1 MFKFIKKHKKSL
13 SLLLAIAI
21 FINMHYPYLN
31 VLAEDSSASGAVP
44 STTETQLAPEGG
56 GATQPLGGGAAQPLG
71 GGIAQPL
78 GGGIQPLG
86 TTATFTNFE
95 YNLVLQKV
103 VSNAGEEN
111 EVAVNLS
118 TKDEFNK
125 AHITIETPLNIK
137 IDTKIKSTIRKD
149 DIIDIALP
157 DYPLDLTQFESNEYT
172 ESGFSYKIQTG
183 ADGKKHLILKCLD
196 DIELSSQPAE
206 YILKLPTT
214 LKIDDKKKTKV
225 DIPFN
230 NGSTILT
237 VNIAPKG
244 ITSSIQK
251 SGLQEVNSI
260 RWFIDTNL
268 FSETISNFNIKEK
281 IPNQVIFNENTSIIA
296 KKLNV
301 DLYGNKETTEEVVNN
316 VSKSL
321 SGNIATISV
330 NEQIDYPIRIEFVTP
345 VKPEILASSA
355 TSTDIKNIAEF
366 RGTNSEAIVQFKPA
380 DMLEKTHEE
389 VSFNDDKIRWKLTLN
404 SAKTVIEDS
413 KIKITEAMT
422 SKKKENNDINS
433 NEYTIEMPTKI
444 TVTNKDKG
452 TSIEV
457 TPTAVPTVN
466 GTNFEYEFDRSQDEK
481 SDTFEI
487 TYDTP
492 VKNKLTDIQTKS
504 LIENIATTTLS
515 SKQHSVT
522 DTAELVK
529 SMHIKKSVDGISKT
543 PDGYKSTWKISV
555 NFDKQNIAPVV
566 YDSIGLTTT
575 DNIKVLKDS
584 IKVYEVTPKKI
595 EDENHPDY
603 KLWDAPYAD
612 ERLVSPDKY
621 TISEI
626 TDTTRDFN
634 ISFNEQSNKAYVI
647 KYNTLLDTPKEFI
660 NTATLDNIPAY
671 AGLGGNTK
679 NRIYKYI
686 KTHSQRKGN
695 SDVTVY
701 DDLDMGKKT
710 MVFYIYV
717 EPNRAPMENIV
728 IDDTFVNKGLTIEKS
743 DISFSDTSITDADFT
758 FVKKADATNGFDLRI
773 NKTISSRLEIKMIA
787 HFTRNDNIDPEKTH
801 FPNKIDAT
809 WKDKYNEVNHNDNQV
824 EYVIPKE
831 LVEEA
836 YKNNSNI
843 SGTLHGG
850 TLKDRQIDWTTNI
863 NYAGE
868 SLPPNTTVKIY
879 PIKQDSPDSSTQINQ
894 KYHKIIDDF
903 KIYPYTL
910 TKEGDIKY
918 DTVHPLVENTDY
930 SKVSDGNGSYTITFI
945 NPITQGY
952 SIRYS
957 SSIETE
963 YSTNEKT
970 DPKFDIDNKTKFK
983 MKNEITVPSSTPVNI
998 AAVVDTKIRDV
1009 FEKKG
1014 AQNKLNAFEILYTAV
1029 FNKIAEKVPA
1039 GTYIYDVLSE
1049 EQVFIPESLIMT
1061 YSNGTVVPKEDYV
1074 IDYSVD
1080 LKARHIMSIKF
1091 TKDITEP
1098 VNIIYRTHVN
1108 NEHATELK
1116 NVISYKEDP
1125 SDSDVNNGSRITFKR
1140 RGSGKLII
1148 PKGASVI
1155 NINYTNET
1163 CCKDGKCPVFPSK
1176 LNFEIFTKD
1185 TASSTETL
1193 YKTVSVGI
1201 NTTVPVNISA
1211 NKFVKVRLKQDPTAE
1226 PRLREFESDFEQT
1239 VADKET
1245 NIKYDVSL
1253 NEYKLNIRFT
1263 GDIGFNFIPSLA
1275 PDLKLQKYDK
1285 NFGRYEDIDSNIAN
1299 HLKNVI
1305 KGNGGYTFELDNITE
1320 DMIKNSTT
1328 DLVKLELDN
1337 SDPRSKN
1344 YRYELVSI
1352 NGERV
1357 SNSDVNAHFIELDKC
1372 AENRIEVNI
1381 SGVKKHRV
1389 TLKQWTAPSTGENF
1403 TDNTA
1408 NNKEI
1413 SISGAAYRVGN
1424 TQTGNSFLFE
1434 YIPNGIYDISLP
1446 TIPYYIKPELETD
1459 FINPNQTIKI
1469 NKIDTSRSSF
1479 MTQPDATNTDALYK
1493 KAKKLI
1499 INKKEVIRNYDRT
1512 DTTNTLD
1519 RDVTFTL
1526 TDKNNS
1532 SITATFTVNSVTQIY
1547 REVEDDSNI
1556 IQVQDDKLYVKEGQ
1570 YTLTEKNMNSVY
1582 FYGYIDQTTTNNL
1595 TSTTINKTSV
1605 DIDLSASVTDVDI
1618 SQNIYNHKD
1627 YNSLKITKTGDG
1639 IHPVTGTK
1647 IGLFTAVNGGQ
1658 GTKIAEKV
1666 VGTDGTVIFD
1676 NISDLQ
1682 YGYKELVAPDGY
1694 VLDTNFHPIT
1704 RPNNTSNLTLGRV
1717 EPIELV
1723 NHRIKSKVVISKKDA
1738 SRDKY
1743 LNGVSFILQ
1752 GTNEN
1757 SQDVSN
1763 KRIQTDTA
1771 KIGDIAQAKWDDLE
1785 VGTYKLYEKVP
1796 EGYTIPT
1803 SYDKDD
1809 KVDEH
1814 IFTGYKI
1821 QIKDNKKIYTVDD
1834 NNKAKGRT
1842 VTDEKSATTILNT
1855 ALTLSFNV
1863 KKTSADDDRP
1873 DKNNLPL
1880 QGVQYTL
1887 TEKTNSNIVGNFSKT
1902 ATTNQ
1907 DGIARF
1913 ENIPV
1918 GEYELKEKAP
1928 IDPYKNN
1935 TAVTTVKVENDN
1947 GTTKLR
1953 VDAQEDTD
1961 NVVEKT
1967 NSVDYGTIKITKTAG
1982 NQRVNNVKFTIK
1994 YIADISKVPAT
2005 FVNGKTAP
2013 AITQISNPNFVNRE
2027 YTVTTATVDSENGV
2041 IKQKL
2046 PKGIYVITE
2055 VDAPQGY
2062 KLSDPYYVKIDGNN
2076 SITPLTINNEVET
2089 VKLSI
2094 LKKDADDSRLIKG
2107 AKFEIERKNNIDGS
2121 YDKLKNTDNTTTFT
2135 TNADGKIE
2143 VNVQKGSIRITEV
2156 TAAPHYDINSLKL
2169 YDTAIE
2175 DSKKI
2180 SGEIPLTSDKTII
2193 ATNTKIKSKFVLSKK
2208 NVTRDGNSVNF
2219 ADVQFKLYEADE
2231 NYTKLDNTADYT
2243 FTTGIDGKIE
2253 GEINT
2258 GYYVIEETR
2267 KAGYTSNI
2275 VVKDN
2280 ATPLASSGLTFKKD
2294 INADTDITVEN
2305 KPIYVKFK
2313 ITKVQEGTTTP
2324 VPGAT
2329 VAIFDKNDTKIAEA
2343 TSGADGVMNYVATY
2357 QNAVFQYNG
2366 ILWQEGLFYK
2376 ELNRPNGYFLNNDKH
2391 LITLADDP
2399 SLNDTTINYTLGNK
2413 QVLGKIKVIT
2423 YSRNKLTNAESNLGN
2438 IKVELEKFD
2447 GTNWQKIREAN
2458 TDPNGE
2464 FVFTTLDEGK
2474 YRVVEKYAS
2483 NTAVLKGYEQ
2493 VDKTATTE
2501 KGGSLTEVEIKP
2513 VSADGTNAQGVTNHT
2528 VYIPHEAFFGSLTI
2542 NKKDTDSNKL
2552 TGVVFGLYNDSDIKI
2567 DTLTTNE
2574 GTIKKENLI
2583 FGNYYIK
2590 EESTPNNILI
2600 DKSKID
2606 FSINY
2611 ANRDVVKEIVNNKFN
2626 ATIEVS
2632 VVDKETNEPIDNT
2645 EISTNTLGKKTTGTT
2660 GQISYTNV
2668 PKGTH
2673 EISISKVNPNY
2684 LPNPTVEKVELKDAD
2699 NNKVVKIIYKLTKIR
2714 TGIILTKT
2722 DEKTGE
2728 VLQGVEFE
2736 LVGTKSGNTT
2746 AVVKTT
2752 DEQGR
2757 VIFDNLIY
2765 DTYVIKETQTKD
2777 EYRLLDDTI
2786 TVELNQE
2793 NLTLNVKNTKKTG
2806 LLEFVKVD
2814 KNSHQPLQNA
2824 HIEIYKENEKVA
2836 SFVTNNLGTVETV
2849 NTTDNN
2855 IYVTKDQ
2862 VTNKNQVVM
2871 PIGKYS
2877 IKEIQA
2883 PSGYD
2888 LSTEVVEF
2896 EVELDTVA
2904 TVTLENT
2911 PSPIINRGGGG
2922 GGGGSDKPRKPDPL
2936 PLIPSIPQNPNPNT
2950 PNNNTPNS
2958 NTPNN
2963 GNPNNNT
2970 PNSNTPNN
2978 GNPNNNTPNSNTPN
2992 NGNPNNNT
3000 PNNNTPNNG
3009 NPNNNTPNTSG
3020 HIPNIPTGGLTIK
3033 IYEPIPNYPHTTPDE
3048 NTNPIPNSSTATNKK
3063 DKSNIENIKKA
3074 VETRKVYNIIDK
3086 NNRPIGNAVVVV
3098 RDNKLELE
3106 FIEDQDVPASGVIRY
3121 DGDDNTIEVIDNEVP
3136 LSGIYPENKILP
3148 RTGDKS
3154 SQAVTIIGIALIILA
3169 LLLRLKNRKR

>member
-31 VLAEDSSASGAVP
+31 VLAEDSSSSGAVP

-56 GATQPLGGGAAQPLG
+56 GATQPLGEGAVQPLG
-71 GGIAQPL
+71 GGGAQPL

-86 TTATFTNFE
+86 TTATFKNFE
-95 YNLVLQKV
+95 YNIVLQKV

-230 NGSTILT
+230 NGTTVLT

-251 SGLQEVNSI
+251 DGIQEANSI
-260 RWFIDTNL
+260 RWFIYTNL
-268 FSETISNFNIKEK
+268 FSETISNFDIKET
-281 IPNQVIFNENTSIIA
+281 IPEQVIFNDDTTITV
-296 KKLNV
+296 KKLKV
-301 DLYGNKETTEEVVNN
+301 DLDGNKEVTDEVISN
-316 VSKSL
+316 VSKSIAG
-321 SGNIATISV
+321 SIATISV
-330 NEQIDYPIRIEFVTP
+330 NQQIDSPIIIEFVTP
-345 VKPEILASSA
+345 VKPEILTSSNPN
-355 TSTDIKNIAEF
+355 TNIKNIVAF
-366 RGTNSEAIVQFKPA
+366 DGTVSEKTVSFKPA
-380 DMLEKTHEE
+380 DMLEKTHEA
-389 VSFNDDKIRWKLTLN
+389 VNFNDDKISWKLTLN
-404 SAKTVIEDS
+404 SAKTVIEDNE
-413 KIKITEAMT
+413 ITITETMT
-422 SKKKENNDINS
+422 SKKKEINATNPDINS
-433 NEYTIEMPTKI
+433 DEYTIDMPTK
-444 TVTNKDKG
+444 VTIKNIDKG
-452 TSIEV
+452 TSREV
-457 TPTAVPTVN
+457 IPIAIPVPVPVTN
-466 GTNFEYEFDRSQDEK
+466 GKIFKYTFQLSDNEK
-481 SDTFEI
+481 KDTFEI

-492 VKNKLTDIQTKS
+492 VNNKLTNIQTKS

-515 SKQHSVT
+515 SKQHSVIDSAT
-522 DTAELVK
+522 IIK
-529 SMHIKKSVDGISKT
+529 SMHIKKSVGDILKT
-543 PDGYKSTWKISV
+543 ADGYKATWKIYV
-555 NFDKQNIAPVV
+555 NFDKQNIAPAVNDNMTLSPT
-566 YDSIGLTTT
+566 DSVKI
-575 DNIKVLKDS
+575 LKDS
-584 IKVYEVTPKKI
+584 FKVYEVTPQII
-595 EDENHPDY
+595 EQENHPDY
-603 KLWDAPYAD
+603 RDFIPKYTAIGQVAS
-612 ERLVSPDKY
+612 EKY

-626 TDTTRDFN
+626 TDTTTNFN
-634 ISFNEQSNKAYVI
+634 ISFNEQSNKSYVLTYDTI
-647 KYNTLLDTPKEFI
+647 LDSPNDVV
-660 NTATLDNIPAY
+660 NTAILDGISAVSI
-671 AGLGGNTK
+671 LGGTTH
-679 NRIYKYI
+679 NRIYKDR
-686 KTHSQRKGN
+686 KTHTIN
-695 SDVTVY
+695 NETVY
-701 DDLDMGKKT
+701 DDLDMGNKT

-728 IDDTFVNKGLTIEKS
+728 IDDTFVNKGLTIKKEN
-743 DISFSDTSITDADFT
+743 IEFLGETITDDDYT
-758 FVKKADATNGFDLRI
+758 FEEKADPKDGFVLKIKKPITKRLTI
-773 NKTISSRLEIKMIA
+773 KTTAKFS
-787 HFTRNDNIDPEKTH
+787 RNDNITTDKTI
-801 FPNKIDAT
+801 FLNQINST
-809 WKDKYNEVNHNDNQV
+809 WKDKYNETNSKTTQA
-824 EYVIPKE
+824 EYKIPKE
-831 LVEEA
+831 LFEKA
-836 YKNNSNI
+836 YGNNSNI

-894 KYHKIIDDF
+894 TYHKINDNF

-918 DTVHPLVENTDY
+918 DTVHPLVENKDY
-930 SKVSDGNGSYTITFI
+930 SKVSDGDGSYTITFT

-957 SSIETE
+957 SKIETE
-963 YSTNEKT
+963 YSTNENT

-1211 NKFVKVRLKQDPTAE
+1211 NKLVKVRLKQDPTAE
-1226 PRLREFESDFEQT
+1226 PRLREFESDFKQT

-1245 NIKYDVSL
+1245 NFKYDVSL
-1253 NEYKLNIRFT
+1253 NEYKLNIKFT
-1263 GDIGFNFIPSLA
+1263 GDIRFEFNPSLA

-1285 NFGRYEDIDSNIAN
+1285 NFNRYEDIDSDIAN

-1305 KGNGGYTFELDNITE
+1305 KNNGEYTFELGNITE

-1328 DLVKLELDN
+1328 DLVKLELN
-1337 SDPRSKN
+1337 TSDPRSKN
-1344 YRYELVSI
+1344 YSYELVSI

-1381 SGVKKHRV
+1381 SSFKKHRV
-1389 TLKQWTAPSTGENF
+1389 TLRQWTAPSTGVDF

-1408 NNKEI
+1408 NNKTVA
-1413 SISGAAYRVGN
+1413 ISGAAYRVGD
-1424 TQTGNSFLFE
+1424 TETGNSFLFNS
-1434 YIPNGIYDISLP
+1434 IPIGVYDILLP
-1446 TIPYYIKPELETD
+1446 NIPYYIKPELETD
-1459 FINPNQTIKI
+1459 FINPNQTIEI

-1479 MTQPDATNTDALYK
+1479 MTQPTATNTDALYK

-1499 INKKEVIRNYDRT
+1499 INKKEVIRNYDGT

-1526 TDKNNS
+1526 TDKTDSN
-1532 SITATFTVNSVTQIY
+1532 IKATFTVNAHTQTY
-1547 REVEDDSNI
+1547 KVVEDNSNI
-1556 IQVQDDKLYVKEGQ
+1556 IDVQGNVLYVKEGQ

-1595 TSTTINKTSV
+1595 PSTTINKTSV
-1605 DIDLSASVTDVDI
+1605 DVDLSASVTDVDI
-1618 SQNIYNHKD
+1618 SQVIYNHKD

-1639 IHPVTGTK
+1639 SHPVTGTK

-1676 NISDLQ
+1676 NISDYQ

-1694 VLDTNFHPIT
+1694 VLDTNFYPIT
-1704 RPNNTSNLTLGRV
+1704 RPNNTSALPLGRV
-1717 EPIELV
+1717 EPINLV

-1743 LNGVSFILQ
+1743 FSGVSFILQ

-1763 KRIQTDTA
+1763 VKIQKDTA
-1771 KIGDIAQAKWDDLE
+1771 RIGDIAQAKWDDLE

-1796 EGYTIPT
+1796 EGYKIPQ
-1803 SYDKDD
+1803 SYVSTDT
-1809 KVDEH
+1809 VDNH

-1821 QIKDNKKIYTVDD
+1821 QITDNKKIYTVDD
-1834 NNKAKGRT
+1834 NNKATGKT
-1842 VTDEKSATTILNT
+1842 VPNEKSATTILNT
-1855 ALTLSFNV
+1855 ALTLSFDV
-1863 KKTSADDDRP
+1863 KKTSADDDRS

-1887 TEKTNSNIVGNFSKT
+1887 TEKTNSNILGKFSKT
-1902 ATTNQ
+1902 VTTNQ

-1918 GEYELKEKAP
+1918 GEYELIELAP
-1928 IDPYKNN
+1928 IDPYKKD

-1947 GTTKLR
+1947 GTAKLM
-1953 VDAQEDTD
+1953 VNAQEDTD
-1961 NVVEKT
+1961 KVVEKT

-1982 NQRVNNVKFTIK
+1982 TQRVNNVKFTIK

-2055 VDAPQGY
+2055 VEAPQGY

-2076 SITPLTINNEVET
+2076 SITPLTINNEVEK

-2094 LKKDADDSRLIKG
+2094 LKKDADDNRLIKG

-2121 YDKLKNTDNTTTFT
+2121 YDKLKNTDNSTIFT

-2143 VNVQKGSIRITEV
+2143 VNVQKGAIRITEV

-2193 ATNTKIKSKFVLSKK
+2193 ATNTKIKSKFVLTKK

-2219 ADVQFKLYEADE
+2219 ADVVFKLYESDE

-2376 ELNRPNGYFLNNDKH
+2376 ELNRPNGYFINNDKH
-2391 LITLADDP
+2391 LITLQDDP
-2399 SLNDTTINYTLGNK
+2399 SLNDSTISYTLGNE
-2413 QVLGKIKVIT
+2413 QIQGEIKVIT
-2423 YSRNKLTNAESNLGN
+2423 YSRNKLTNAESNIGN
-2438 IKVELEKFD
+2438 VKVELEKFD
-2447 GTNWQKIREAN
+2447 GTSWKKIREAI
-2458 TDPNGE
+2458 TDTKGE
-2464 FVFTTLDEGK
+2464 FVFRTLEEGK

-2483 NTAVLKGYEQ
+2483 NTEVLKGYEQ

-2501 KGGSLTEVEIKP
+2501 KGGSQTQVEIKP
-2513 VSADGTNAQGVTNHT
+2513 VSADGSNTQGVTNHT
-2528 VYIPHEAFFGSLTI
+2528 LYIPHEAFFGSLTI
-2542 NKKDTDSNKL
+2542 NKKDTDGNKL
-2552 TGVVFGLYNDSDIKI
+2552 TGVVFGLYNDSDTKI

-2600 DKSKID
+2600 DESKID

-2611 ANRDVVKEIVNNKFN
+2611 ANRDVVKEIVNDKFN

-2814 KNSHQPLQNA
+2814 KNSQQPLKNA

-2836 SFVTNNLGTVETV
+2836 SFVTNNVGTVETV

-2911 PSPIINRGGGG
+2911 PSPIINHGGGGG

-2950 PNNNTPNS
+2950 PNNNTPNNGNPNNNTPNN

-2978 GNPNNNTPNSNTPN
+2978 GNPNNNTPN
-2992 NGNPNNNT
+2992 
-3000 PNNNTPNNG
+3000 
-3009 NPNNNTPNTSG
+3009 TSG
-3020 HIPNIPTGGLTIK
+3020 NIPNIPTGGLTIK
-3033 IYEPIPNYPHTTPDE
+3033 IYEPIPNYSNTTP
-3048 NTNPIPNSSTATNKK
+3048 NQNNNPIPDSTTANNQK
-3063 DKSNIENIKKA
+3063 DKSNIENVKKA
-3074 VETRKVYNIIDK
+3074 VESRKVYQIVDK

-3106 FIEDQDVPASGVIRY
+3106 FIEDQDVPASGTIRY
-3121 DGDDNTIEVIDNEVP
+3121 DEDDNTIEVIDNEVP